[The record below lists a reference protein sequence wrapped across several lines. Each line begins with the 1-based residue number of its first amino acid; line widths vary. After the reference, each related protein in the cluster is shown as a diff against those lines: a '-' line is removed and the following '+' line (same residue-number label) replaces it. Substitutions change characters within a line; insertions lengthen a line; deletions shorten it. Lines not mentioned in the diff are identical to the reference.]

1 MRTGC
6 NPARLRFQGAGG
18 RRVEAGFDGGEL
30 TSNGGA
36 LLIREYFERSPLIDD
51 LQQCFTDR
59 RDPDRVEHPLS
70 SLLRQRIAAIA
81 LGYEDLNDHDELR
94 HDPLL
99 ALAAG
104 RDDIDKPIASSSTLN
119 RLEHGLPDNTEHRYK
134 KITWTEEAIADYLVE
149 CGLNR
154 FEQAPKR
161 IILDADATDD
171 PIHGGQEG
179 RFFHGYYKSYCYL
192 PLYIFWGDY
201 PILAKLRRSNIDGS
215 AGTREELERI
225 VGLIRQRWPKVEIW
239 LRADSGFARE
249 ELMSWCENN
258 RVHYIL
264 GLARNK
270 RLERVIAPGMEQMM
284 AKVLEQGGHHRHFEE
299 FYYKTQSTWSR
310 HRRVIAKVEAI
321 EGAINREPKKNP
333 RFVVTSLPVN
343 KYDDDYIYETL
354 YCARGEAENRIKEQQ
369 LDLFADRTSARTM
382 RANQMRLWLSTFAYI
397 VVSEIRRLGLAKTEM
412 ARATCGTIR
421 LKLFRLAARFHRS
434 ARRFYVALG
443 TRCPH
448 QDLFRRVLI
457 QIQGALPLK
466 T

>member
-1 MRTGC
+1 MPTRC
-6 NPARLRFQGAGG
+6 NPSRLSFQGAGG
-18 RRVEAGFDGGEL
+18 RRVEAGFDGGKL
-30 TSNGGA
+30 TENAGG
-36 LLIREYFERSPLIDD
+36 LLIREYFERSSLIEG
-51 LQQCFTDR
+51 LHECFTDG
-59 RDPDRVEHPLS
+59 RDPNRIEHPLT

-94 HDPLL
+94 HDPVL

-104 RDDIDKPIASSSTLN
+104 RDDTDKPIASSSTLN
-119 RLEHGLPDNTEHRYK
+119 RLEHGLSDNTDHRYK
-134 KITWTEEAIADYLVE
+134 KISWAEEAIADYLVE
-149 CGLNR
+149 YGLDR
-154 FEQAPKR
+154 FEQAPER

-171 PIHGGQEG
+171 PIHGAQEG
-179 RFFHGYYKSYCYL
+179 RFFHGYYKNYCYL

-201 PILAKLRRSNIDGS
+201 PLLAKLRRSNIDGS

-225 VGLIRQRWPKVEIW
+225 VGLIRKRWPKVKLW
-239 LRADSGFARE
+239 LRADSGFARD
-249 ELMSWCENN
+249 ELMSWCEKNG
-258 RVHYIL
+258 VHYIL

-270 RLERVIAPGMEQMM
+270 RLERVIAPGMTQMM
-284 AKVLEQGGHHRHFEE
+284 VKVLEEGGQHRHFEE
-299 FYYKTQSTWSR
+299 FYYQTKSTWSR
-310 HRRVIAKVEAI
+310 PRRVIAKVEAI

-333 RFVVTSLPVN
+333 RFVVTSLPVD

-382 RANQMRLWLSTFAYI
+382 RANQMRLWLSTFSYI
-397 VVSEIRRLGLAKTEM
+397 VASEIRRLGLAATSM

-434 ARRFYVALG
+434 ARRFYIAFS

-448 QDLFRRVLI
+448 QDLFRRALI
-457 QIQGALPLK
+457 QIQGAMPLK

>member
-1 MRTGC
+1 MLTGC
-6 NPARLRFQGAGG
+6 NSSRLSFQGAGR

-30 TSNGGA
+30 TANAGA
-36 LLIREYFERSPLIDD
+36 LLIREYFERSPLIDG
-51 LQQCFTDR
+51 LRACFTDA
-59 RDPDRVEHPLS
+59 RDQDRVEHPLT
-70 SLLRQRIAAIA
+70 SLLRQRIAGIA

-104 RDDIDKPIASSSTLN
+104 RDDTDTPIASSSTLN
-119 RLEHGLPDNTEHRYK
+119 RLEHGLPDNIDHRYK
-134 KITWTEEAIADYLVE
+134 KIAWTEDAIADYLVE
-149 CGLNR
+149 YGLDR
-154 FEQAPKR
+154 FEQAPRR

-171 PIHGGQEG
+171 PIHGDQEG
-179 RFFHGYYKSYCYL
+179 RFFHGYYKNYCYL
-192 PLYIFWGDY
+192 PLYIFWDDY
-201 PILAKLRRSNIDGS
+201 PLLAKLRRSNIDGS

-225 VGLIRQRWPKVEIW
+225 VRLIRRRWPSVEIW

-249 ELMSWCENN
+249 ELMSWCEDNS
-258 RVHYIL
+258 VHYIL

-270 RLERVIAPGMEQMM
+270 RLERVIAPRMEQMM
-284 AKVLEQGGHHRHFEE
+284 AKVLEQGGQHRYFEE

-310 HRRVIAKVEAI
+310 PRRVIAKVEAI

-333 RFVVTSLPVN
+333 RFVVTSLSVN

-382 RANQMRLWLSTFAYI
+382 RANQMRLWLSTFSYI
-397 VVSEIRRLGLAKTEM
+397 VVSEIRRLGLAATSM

-434 ARRFYVALG
+434 ARRFYVALS

-448 QDLFRRVLI
+448 QNLFRRALI
-457 QIQGALPLK
+457 QLQGALPLK

>member
-1 MRTGC
+1 MPTGC
-6 NPARLRFQGAGG
+6 NSSRLLFQGAGK

-30 TSNGGA
+30 TANGGA
-36 LLIREYFERSPLIDD
+36 LLIREYFERSSLIDG
-51 LQQCFTDR
+51 LLECFTDG
-59 RDPDRVEHPLS
+59 RDPDRIEHCLA
-70 SLLRQRIAAIA
+70 SLLRQRIGGIT

-99 ALAAG
+99 ALVAG
-104 RDDIDKPIASSSTLN
+104 REDTEHPLASSSTLN
-119 RLEHGLPDNTEHRYK
+119 RLEHGIPDNTDHRYK
-134 KITWTEEAIADYLVE
+134 KISWSEDDVADYLVE
-149 CGLNR
+149 YGLDR
-154 FEQAPKR
+154 FEEPPKR

-171 PIHGGQEG
+171 PIHGSQEG
-179 RFFHGYYKSYCYL
+179 RFFHGYYKCYCYL
-192 PLYIFWGDY
+192 PLYIFWDDY
-201 PILAKLRRSNIDGS
+201 PLLAKLRRSNIDGC

-225 VGLIRQRWPKVEIW
+225 VGLIRQRWPAVEIW

-249 ELMSWCENN
+249 ELMSWCEKN

-264 GLARNK
+264 GLARNA
-270 RLERVIAPGMEQMM
+270 RLERLIAPGMEQMM
-284 AKVLEQGGHHRHFEE
+284 TKVLHQGGHHRHFEE
-299 FYYKTQSTWSR
+299 FYYRTQNTWSR

-333 RFVVTSLPVN
+333 RFVVTSLSVD
-343 KYDDDYIYETL
+343 KYDDDYIYEKL

-369 LDLFADRTSARTM
+369 LDLFADRTSAHTM

-397 VVSEIRRLGLAKTEM
+397 VVSEIRRLGLAKTSM

-421 LKLFRLAARFHRS
+421 LKLFRLVARFYRS
-434 ARRFYVALG
+434 ARRFYVAFG

-448 QDLFRRVLI
+448 QKLFRQALI
-457 QIQGALPLK
+457 QLQSVMPLK

>member
-1 MRTGC
+1 MPTGC
-6 NPARLRFQGAGG
+6 NPSRLSFQGAGS

-30 TSNGGA
+30 TDNAGG
-36 LLIREYFERSPLIDD
+36 LLLREYFERSSLIDG
-51 LQQCFTDR
+51 LQECFTDR
-59 RDPDRVEHPLS
+59 RDPARVEHPLP
-70 SLLRQRIAAIA
+70 SLLRQRIAGIA

-94 HDPLL
+94 HDPVL
-99 ALAAG
+99 ALVAG
-104 RDDIDKPIASSSTLN
+104 REDTERPLASSSTLN
-119 RLEHGLPDNTEHRYK
+119 RLEHGMSNNTDHRYK
-134 KITWTEEAIADYLVE
+134 KISWDEDKVADYLVE
-149 CGLNR
+149 YGLNR

-171 PIHGGQEG
+171 PIHGSQEG
-179 RFFHGYYKSYCYL
+179 RFFHGYYKCYCYL
-192 PLYIFWGDY
+192 PLYIFWDDY
-201 PILAKLRRSNIDGS
+201 PLLAKLRRSNIDGC

-225 VGLIRQRWPKVEIW
+225 VRLIRQRWPKVEIW

-249 ELMSWCENN
+249 ELMRWCESN

-270 RLERVIAPGMEQMM
+270 RLERLIAPGMEQMM

-299 FYYKTQSTWSR
+299 FYYRTQSTWSR

-321 EGAINREPKKNP
+321 EGAPNRKPKKNP
-333 RFVVTSLPVN
+333 RFVVTSLPVEH
-343 KYDDDYIYETL
+343 YDDDHIYEKL

-369 LDLFADRTSARTM
+369 LDLFADRTSAKTM

-397 VVSEIRRLGLAKTEM
+397 VVSEIRRLGLAATSM

-434 ARRFYVALG
+434 VRRFYVAFG
-443 TRCPH
+443 THCPH
-448 QDLFRRVLI
+448 QELFRLALS
-457 QIQGALPLK
+457 QLQGAIPIK